1 MGTVLFASTAA
12 GRMIYSFD
20 VRVYYEDTDAG
31 GIVYYANYLR
41 FMERARTEWLRML
54 GVNLSLIAETSG
66 VQFVVRR
73 ANLDFVSAARL
84 DDVLSVSVRP
94 THFART
100 YVDLDQA
107 VAAAGR
113 TMCRAQLTLACVRH
127 ADLKPAAI
135 PDTVILAMKH
145 FPDGAK

>member
-1 MGTVLFASTAA
+1 MF
-12 GRMIYSFD
+12 SFD
-20 VRVYYEDTDAG
+20 IRVYYEDTDAG

-41 FMERARTEWLRML
+41 FMERARTEWLRVL
-54 GVNLSLIAETSG
+54 GVHLDLLARTSG

-73 ANLDFVSAARL
+73 AALDFVAAARL

-100 YVDLDQA
+100 YVELDQV

-113 TMCRAQLTLACVRH
+113 TMCKAQLTLACVRR
-127 ADLKPAAI
+127 ADLRPVAI
-135 PDTVILAMKH
+135 PDAVILPMKQ

>member
-1 MGTVLFASTAA
+1 MDIALFASATVA
-12 GRMIYSFD
+12 GMMFSFD
-20 VRVYYEDTDAG
+20 IRVYYEDTDAG

-54 GVNLSLIAETSG
+54 GVNLNMLAQASG

-73 ANLDFVSAARL
+73 ANLDFVAAARL

-100 YVDLDQA
+100 YVELEQA
-107 VAAAGR
+107 VAVADR
-113 TMCRAQLTLACVRH
+113 IMCRGQLTLACVRH
-127 ADLKPAAI
+127 TDLKPAAI
-135 PDTVILAMKH
+135 PDAVILPMKQ